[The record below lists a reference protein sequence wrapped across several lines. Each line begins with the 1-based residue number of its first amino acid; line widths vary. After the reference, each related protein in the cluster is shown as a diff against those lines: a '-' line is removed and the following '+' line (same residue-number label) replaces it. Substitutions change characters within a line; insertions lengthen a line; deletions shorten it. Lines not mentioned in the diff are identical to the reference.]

1 MSFPRCRGVLGP
13 PGCLCRGILPPRAA
27 LPVLPR
33 PAPGWLCRCFLA
45 LCVVQRP
52 FARASWPSPVALPSL
67 AGLLLGLRFLPGY
80 PGLAFPCRAL
90 PVHPGPVTGASWPPL
105 ALPGCPGFA
114 FLAFPCFCQ
123 AAKTW
128 QQDGGHPADKF
139 FMRQQRKRTVFD
151 QTLAEAFLPA
161 KTWPHEALLLH
172 ARLPAKSISLQDAR
186 DSRPG
191 RGPASYPDRPRAFK
205 FCGVSLLSLL
215 FRKKRHAGQLA
226 RSLPRAPANIE
237 S

>member
-1 MSFPRCRGVLGP
+1 MVPGPPGNFCRWFLGP
-13 PGCLCRGILPPRAA
+13 PGWLCWGLLAPP
-27 LPVLPR
+27 LK
-33 PAPGWLCRCFLA
+33 WLCRCFLA

-52 FARASWPSPVALPSL
+52 FARASPVALPSL
-67 AGLLLGLRFLPGY
+67 PGLLLGLRFLPGY

-123 AAKTW
+123 AAKTR
-128 QQDGGHPADKF
+128 QHDGGHPADKF
-139 FMRQQRKRTVFD
+139 FLRQQRKRTVFD
-151 QTLAEAFLPA
+151 QILAKAFLPA
-161 KTWPHEALLLH
+161 KTWPDEALLLH
-172 ARLPAKSISLQDAR
+172 ARLPAKSISLQDVR

-205 FCGVSLLSLL
+205 SCGVSLLSLL
-215 FRKKRHAGQLA
+215 FHIKRHAGQLA